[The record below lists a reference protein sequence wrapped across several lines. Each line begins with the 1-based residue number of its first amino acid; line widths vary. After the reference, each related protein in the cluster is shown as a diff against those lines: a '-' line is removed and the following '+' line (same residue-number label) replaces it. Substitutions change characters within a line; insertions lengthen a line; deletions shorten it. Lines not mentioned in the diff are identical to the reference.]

1 MAAPGTPPP
10 QNLTFTDLL
19 ARPNFCLSSNWIWH
33 KKETFSVLLSNR
45 EKNRMDSL
53 GFFFAWGLL
62 YLDPFTTFNPKLPS
76 QFNHLIQIY
85 QLTNL
90 FQILLCSKK
99 KFSTLYGG
107 TYLLHSFD
115 HSTTT
120 PWLSFC
126 LAPFF
131 VALLLL
137 IQRRFC
143 PQSFLVSW
151 GNKNME
157 FNFLH

>member
-33 KKETFSVLLSNR
+33 KKETFSVLLSNP

-62 YLDPFTTFNPKLPS
+62 YLDPFTTFNPKLLS

-99 KFSTLYGG
+99 NSQPFMGVPTCFILLIIL
-107 TYLLHSFD
+107 LLHLGS
-115 HSTTT
+115 
-120 PWLSFC
+120 LSAY
-126 LAPFF
+126 LPFF
-131 VALLLL
+131 VALLL

>member
-1 MAAPGTPPP
+1 
-10 QNLTFTDLL
+10 
-19 ARPNFCLSSNWIWH
+19 
-33 KKETFSVLLSNR
+33 
-45 EKNRMDSL
+45 MDSL
-53 GFFFAWGLL
+53 GFFFASGLL
-62 YLDPFTTFNPKLPS
+62 YLDPFTTFNPKLLS

-131 VALLLL
+131 LSLCCSSYRDVSVPSL
-137 IQRRFC
+137 
-143 PQSFLVSW
+143 FLFPGAIKIWNSIFYTRKEREEVTCDVLPS
-151 GNKNME
+151 GGITYI
-157 FNFLH
+157 